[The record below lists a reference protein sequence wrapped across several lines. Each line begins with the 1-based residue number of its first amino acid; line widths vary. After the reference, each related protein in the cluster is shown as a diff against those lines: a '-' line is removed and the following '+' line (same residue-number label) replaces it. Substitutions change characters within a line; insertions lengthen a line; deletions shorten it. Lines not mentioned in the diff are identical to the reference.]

1 MGITIE
7 VPDGLGLSDQ
17 ELRMILAVKLCER
30 RLITS
35 GQGARM
41 AGLPKQDFIR
51 QPGTYEIS
59 LFQYDIDEG
68 MDDVRNAG
76 SSRH

>member
-30 RLITS
+30 RLIPS